1 MKYRMRTVFPEEIG
15 FERKELIGERGKFTL
30 HTVSQIT
37 CVLRVNGVTKWV
49 PRMDYKYVSICRQ
62 EMEISRI
69 GSEVRLTYR
78 RRKCVFLVGRRRDWI
93 TAAHLL
99 CIIKGGI

>member
-37 CVLRVNGVTKWV
+37 CVLRVNGVTKWIINMC
-49 PRMDYKYVSICRQ
+49 PYADRKWKSP
-62 EMEISRI
+62 E
-69 GSEVRLTYR
+69 SEVR
-78 RRKCVFLVGRRRDWI
+78 F
-93 TAAHLL
+93 A
-99 CIIKGGI
+99 